1 MKRLALIAAATILL
15 SAPATGAAAAVP
27 STHQAAAP
35 ATASALPASAVGP
48 TSSDVR
54 RRPTPIKPLAS
65 GRVDSR
71 AIAPVIGLSGR
82 GFGHGRGMSQWGAR
96 GAAGQGQTAEQ
107 ILAFYYPGTTSAS
120 IGNPDV
126 RVRLTAMSNGP
137 TVVAGEAGL
146 TLTDGTCTA
155 ALSPANATSW
165 RTVRSDGWKL
175 EGYFTTPSGFR
186 GWWPVTTTCAGFK
199 TAQHLTFVGDGSLA
213 NSVLTLRTPT
223 GDRQYRGGLR
233 ATPVTLRGGITI
245 HTYGTVNVLSMN
257 SYLRSVVPAEIPASW
272 GLEAVKAQAV
282 AARSYAAARLGSPD
296 GFDICDTTSC
306 QVYPGLTSANPEHP
320 NSDAAVAGT
329 TGLVRKFG
337 AAIANTEFGSTNG
350 GQIVGSALAYQVAKA
365 DPYDGLH
372 ANAPDTWTYRTLP
385 VSALEKAWP
394 AIGTFRSMTIA
405 RDARGAWFGGRATSV
420 TLIGT
425 SGTHVVGAET
435 FRSTLNLRSTWFI
448 PIGSSVG
455 TDFAGNGF
463 SDLIARDTAGKLWNY
478 PSNGRGGWLP
488 RTAIATGWPA
498 VPEILAPGDFS
509 GDGIPDLLSRST
521 TTGAL
526 TLHRGSGAGTI
537 ASSAVVTSGW
547 QGFTAVVAPGDL
559 DGDGAVDLLARDA
572 AGVMWLYPGTGK
584 GGLKPRV
591 SKGSGWGSHQ
601 ELEAVGDFDGDG
613 GTDLMAK
620 NTAGTLT
627 LLRFSAT
634 GAYLGSRAI
643 GSGFQ
648 TYTSFTGLGDVTGDG
663 AVDLVARDGAGA
675 LWAYRGTGPGVLGA
689 RQALG
694 AGWSGM
700 TLGS

>member
-15 SAPATGAAAAVP
+15 SAPATGAAAAAP
-27 STHQAAAP
+27 STHPAAAP
-35 ATASALPASAVGP
+35 ATPSSLRSSAVGP
-48 TSSDVR
+48 TTSDIR
-54 RRPTPIKPLAS
+54 KRPAPIKPLAS
-65 GRVDSR
+65 GRVDTR

-96 GAAGQGQTAEQ
+96 GAAAQGQTAAQ

-165 RTVRSDGWKL
+165 RVSRSSGWKV
-175 EGYFTTPSGFR
+175 EGYFTKGTST
-186 GWWPVTTTCAGFK
+186 GWWPVTTSCPGFT
-199 TAQHLTFVGDGSLA
+199 TATQLTFVGDGSLA
-213 NSVLTLRTPT
+213 SSVLTLRTPT
-223 GDRQYRGGLR
+223 GERQYRGGVR
-233 ATPVTLRGGITI
+233 ATPVTLRGGTTI
-245 HTYGTVNVLSMN
+245 QTYATVNVLSMN
-257 SYLRSVVPAEIPASW
+257 NYLRSVVPAEIPASW

-282 AARSYAAARLGSPD
+282 AARSYAAARLGSAD

-337 AAIANTEFGSTNG
+337 TAIANTEFGSTNG
-350 GQIVGSALAYQVAKA
+350 GQIVGSTLAYQVAKA
-365 DPYDGLH
+365 DPYDGLY
-372 ANAPDTWTYRTLP
+372 ADAPDAWTYLTLP

-394 AIGTFRSMTIA
+394 AIGTFRSMTVS
-405 RDARGAWFGGRATSV
+405 RDAKGAWFGGRATSI
-420 TLIGT
+420 TLVGA

-463 SDLIARDTAGKLWNY
+463 SDLIARDAAGKLWTY

-488 RTAIATGWPA
+488 RTAIATGWSA

-521 TTGAL
+521 TTGTL

-537 ASSAVVTSGW
+537 ASSAIVASGW

-559 DGDGAVDLLARDA
+559 DGDGAVDLLARDT
-572 AGVMWLYPGTGK
+572 AGVLWLYPGTGK
-584 GGLKPRV
+584 GGFKPRV

-601 ELEAVGDFDGDG
+601 ELEAVGDFDGDR

-627 LLRFSAT
+627 LLRFSAA
-634 GAYLGSRAI
+634 GAYLGSKAI

-663 AVDLVARDGAGA
+663 VVDLVARDGSGS
-675 LWAYRGTGPGVLGA
+675 LCAYRGTGTGVLGA